1 MNDGTRAT
9 EGGGA
14 AGQSHAR
21 LGCRSILF
29 VPGYRPDRFGK
40 ALAAGADAVCIDLED
55 AVPPQRK
62 ASARTSVVD
71 FLAERV
77 GTGPDGVWSD
87 AAEGA
92 RGPRRDGASSPRL
105 IIRINDPDTDLGRAD
120 AKALAGARQPDAFM
134 IPKVRTASGL
144 RRAARLLGDGAPL
157 FALIETALG
166 LENAVDIGQ
175 ASPAVAGLVFGG
187 FDLAIELRADP
198 SWEPLLHARSRVVHA
213 AALSGL
219 DAIDMPSLG
228 FREMS
233 GLREEAGK
241 ARRLGFAGKMAI
253 HPAQLPVIHE
263 VFTPSELEVE
273 RAHRI
278 LDADREAGGG
288 AVALEGRMVDRPV
301 AEVARRV
308 LARSRAAA
316 DRGVGK

>member
-1 MNDGTRAT
+1 MNDGARAT
-9 EGGGA
+9 EGAGA
-14 AGQSHAR
+14 AGHAHAR

-62 ASARTSVVD
+62 VMAREAVTR
-71 FLAERV
+71 FLAEH
-77 GTGPDGVWSD
+77 S
-87 AAEGA
+87 A
-92 RGPRRDGASSPRL
+92 RMSRNDIHAPHL
-105 IIRINDPDTDLGRAD
+105 IIRINDPDTELGRTD
-120 AKALAGARQPDAFM
+120 AGVLARIPQPDAFM
-134 IPKVRTASGL
+134 IPKVRTAAGV
-144 RRAARLLGDGAPL
+144 RRAARLLSDGAPL

-166 LENAVDIGQ
+166 LENAAEIGQ

-187 FDLAIELRADP
+187 FDLALELRADP
-198 SWEPLLHARSRVVHA
+198 GWEPLLYARSRVVHA

-219 DAIDMPSLG
+219 DAIDMPSVDFG
-228 FREMS
+228 EMG
-233 GLREEAGK
+233 GLREEAG
-241 ARRLGFAGKMAI
+241 RVRLLGFAGKMAI

-273 RAHRI
+273 RAQRI

-301 AEVARRV
+301 AAVARRV
-308 LARSRAAA
+308 LARARAAA
-316 DRGVGK
+316 SRGPGR

>member
-9 EGGGA
+9 EGAEGFEH
-14 AGQSHAR
+14 SPAR

-29 VPGYRPDRFGK
+29 VPGYRPDRFRK

-62 ASARTSVVD
+62 AMARESAARFLEETSV
-71 FLAERV
+71 E
-77 GTGPDGVWSD
+77 GTRNE
-87 AAEGA
+87 AAA
-92 RGPRRDGASSPRL
+92 PHL
-105 IIRINDPDTDLGRAD
+105 VIRINDPDTDLGRAD
-120 AKALAGARQPDAFM
+120 AEALRETRQPDAFM
-134 IPKVRTASGL
+134 IPKVRTAAGL
-144 RRAARLLGDGAPL
+144 RRAARLLSDGIPL
-157 FALIETALG
+157 FVLIETALG
-166 LENAVDIGQ
+166 LENAADIGQ

-198 SWEPLLHARSRVVHA
+198 SWEPLLYARSRVVHA

-219 DAIDMPSLG
+219 DAIDMPSVDFG
-228 FREMS
+228 EMS

-241 ARRLGFAGKMAI
+241 VRLLGFAGKMAI
-253 HPAQLPVIHE
+253 HPAQLPVIHD
-263 VFTPSELEVE
+263 VFTPSELEVK

-288 AVALEGRMVDRPV
+288 AVALEGRMVDRPI

-308 LARSRAAA
+308 LARARAA
-316 DRGVGK
+316 RHREETK

>member
-1 MNDGTRAT
+1 MNDGARAA
-9 EGGGA
+9 EGAGA
-14 AGQSHAR
+14 AGHSHAR

-29 VPGYRPDRFGK
+29 VPGYRPDRFAK

-62 ASARTSVVD
+62 AVAREAAAR
-71 FLAERV
+71 FLAEQPAER
-77 GTGPDGVWSD
+77 TRND
-87 AAEGA
+87 A
-92 RGPRRDGASSPRL
+92 RLPHL
-105 IIRINDPDTDLGRAD
+105 IIRVNDPDTDLGRAD
-120 AKALAGARQPDAFM
+120 AETLGGTRQPDAFM
-134 IPKVRTASGL
+134 IPKVRTAAGL

-166 LENAVDIGQ
+166 LENAADIGQ

-187 FDLAIELRADP
+187 FDLALELRADP
-198 SWEPLLHARSRVVHA
+198 SWEPLLYARSRVVHA

-219 DAIDMPSLG
+219 DAIDMPSVDFG
-228 FREMS
+228 EMS
-233 GLREEAGK
+233 GLREEAGR
-241 ARRLGFAGKMAI
+241 ARLLGFAGKMAI
-253 HPAQLPVIHE
+253 HPAQLRVIHE

-273 RAHRI
+273 RAERI

-308 LARSRAAA
+308 LARARAAA
-316 DRGVGK
+316 DRGAGK

>member
-1 MNDGTRAT
+1 MDYRA
-9 EGGGA
+9 GA
-14 AGQSHAR
+14 AEGAGASGHSHAR

-62 ASARTSVVD
+62 VLAREAAVR
-71 FLAERV
+71 FLVER
-77 GTGPDGVWSD
+77 S
-87 AAEGA
+87 AEG
-92 RGPRRDGASSPRL
+92 PRSAGDPPHL
-105 IIRINDPDTDLGRAD
+105 IIRINDLETDLGRAD
-120 AKALAGARQPDAFM
+120 AEALRGIRQPDAFM
-134 IPKVRTASGL
+134 IPKVRTAGGV
-144 RRAARLLGDGAPL
+144 RRAARLLSDGAPL

-166 LENAVDIGQ
+166 LENAADIGQ

-187 FDLAIELRADP
+187 FDLALELRADP
-198 SWEPLLHARSRVVHA
+198 SWEPLLYARSRVVHA

-219 DAIDMPSLG
+219 DAIDMPSVDFG
-228 FREMS
+228 EMS
-233 GLREEAGK
+233 RLREEAG
-241 ARRLGFAGKMAI
+241 RVRLLGFAGKMAI

-273 RAHRI
+273 RARRI

-308 LARSRAAA
+308 LARARAAA
-316 DRGVGK
+316 NRGAGR

>member
-1 MNDGTRAT
+1 MNDGTGAR
-9 EGGGA
+9 EG
-14 AGQSHAR
+14 AGTAGPSHAR

-62 ASARTSVVD
+62 AVARQATTG
-71 FLAERV
+71 FLAEHKGER
-77 GTGPDGVWSD
+77 
-87 AAEGA
+87 
-92 RGPRRDGASSPRL
+92 PRTDTSRPHL
-105 IIRINDPDTDLGRAD
+105 IIRINDPDTALGRAD
-120 AKALAGARQPDAFM
+120 AEALRGIRQPDAFM
-134 IPKVRTASGL
+134 IPKVRTAGGV
-144 RRAARLLGDGAPL
+144 RRAARLLRDGAPL

-166 LENAVDIGQ
+166 LENAADIGQ

-187 FDLAIELRADP
+187 FDLALELRADP
-198 SWEPLLHARSRVVHA
+198 SWEPLLYARSRVVHA

-219 DAIDMPSLG
+219 DAIDMPSVDFG
-228 FREMS
+228 EMRR
-233 GLREEAGK
+233 LREEAG
-241 ARRLGFAGKMAI
+241 RVRLLGFAGKMAI

-273 RAHRI
+273 RALRI

-308 LARSRAAA
+308 LARARAAA
-316 DRGVGK
+316 SREARK

>member
-1 MNDGTRAT
+1 MNDGAGAT
-9 EGGGA
+9 EGAGA
-14 AGQSHAR
+14 AGHSHAR

-62 ASARTSVVD
+62 VVAREAVAR
-71 FLAERV
+71 FLPEH
-77 GTGPDGVWSD
+77 
-87 AAEGA
+87 AAEGS
-92 RGPRRDGASSPRL
+92 RNDIDPPHL
-105 IIRINDPDTDLGRAD
+105 IIRINDPETDLGRAD
-120 AKALAGARQPDAFM
+120 AEALRGIRQPDAFM
-134 IPKVRTASGL
+134 IPKVRTAGGV
-144 RRAARLLGDGAPL
+144 RRAARLLSDGAPL

-166 LENAVDIGQ
+166 LENAADIGQ
-175 ASPAVAGLVFGG
+175 ASSAVAGLVFGG

-198 SWEPLLHARSRVVHA
+198 SWEPLLYARSRVVHA

-219 DAIDMPSLG
+219 DAIDMPSVDFG
-228 FREMS
+228 EMS
-233 GLREEAGK
+233 GLREEAG
-241 ARRLGFAGKMAI
+241 RVRLLGFAGKMAI

-273 RAHRI
+273 RALRI

-288 AVALEGRMVDRPV
+288 AVALEGSMVDRPV

-308 LARSRAAA
+308 LARARAAA
-316 DRGVGK
+316 DREARK

>member
-9 EGGGA
+9 EGAGA
-14 AGQSHAR
+14 PGHSHAR

-29 VPGYRPDRFGK
+29 VPGYRPDRFDK

-62 ASARTSVVD
+62 AMAREAAAR
-71 FLAERV
+71 FLAGRPAARSPNDI
-77 GTGPDGVWSD
+77 GP
-87 AAEGA
+87 
-92 RGPRRDGASSPRL
+92 PHL
-105 IIRINDPDTDLGRAD
+105 IIRINDPDTDLGQAD
-120 AKALAGARQPDAFM
+120 AEALGGTRQPDAFM
-134 IPKVRTASGL
+134 IPKVRTAAGV
-144 RRAARLLGDGAPL
+144 RRAARLLGDSAPL
-157 FALIETALG
+157 LALVETALG
-166 LENAVDIGQ
+166 LENVADIAQ
-175 ASPAVAGLVFGG
+175 ASPDVSGLVFGG
-187 FDLAIELRADP
+187 FDLAIELGADP
-198 SWEPLLHARSRVVHA
+198 SWEPLLYARSRVVHA

-233 GLREEAGK
+233 ELREEAGR
-241 ARRLGFAGKMAI
+241 ARFLGFAGKMAI

-273 RAHRI
+273 RARHI

-308 LARSRAAA
+308 LARARAAA
-316 DRGVGK
+316 DRGAGR